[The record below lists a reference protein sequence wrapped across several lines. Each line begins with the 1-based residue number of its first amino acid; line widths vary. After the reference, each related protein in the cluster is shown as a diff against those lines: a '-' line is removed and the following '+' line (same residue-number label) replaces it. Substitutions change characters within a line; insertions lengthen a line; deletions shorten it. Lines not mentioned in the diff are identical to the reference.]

1 VAVDYPRYSNRVSV
15 EGAVNLQSNWRKAV
29 IILVIIIS
37 GSCCCFL
44 YFSFISFPSTE
55 AIARSYLNA
64 VVNQDA
70 ETALEWTQASSGC
83 QGLAEESV
91 LEDIAQYGGCDI
103 RDVTI
108 DVQSNL
114 TGSDDEMQFAHV
126 RFEYRR
132 SDDIE
137 WQRGE
142 MRIFTDHDVPGLRYT
157 CGNMLRAP

>member
-1 VAVDYPRYSNRVSV
+1 M
-15 EGAVNLQSNWRKAV
+15 EGAVKLQGNWRKAV
-29 IILVIIIS
+29 IVPLIIIS
-37 GSCCCFL
+37 GCCCSFL

-70 ETALEWTQASSGC
+70 ETALKWTQASSGC
-83 QGLAEESV
+83 QGLAEESA
-91 LEDIAQYGGCDI
+91 LEDIAQYGGCAIRGVTVDI
-103 RDVTI
+103 
-108 DVQSNL
+108 QPNL
-114 TGSDDEMQFAHV
+114 MGSDDEMQYAHV

-132 SDDIE
+132 SDDAE